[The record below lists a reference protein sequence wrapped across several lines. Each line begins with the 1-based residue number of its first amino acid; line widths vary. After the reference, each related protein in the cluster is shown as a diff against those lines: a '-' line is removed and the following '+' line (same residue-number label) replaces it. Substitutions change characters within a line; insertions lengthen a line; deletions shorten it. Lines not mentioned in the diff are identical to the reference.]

1 MMDRGEADICAAACE
16 GTHATA
22 GRHALKEVAS
32 HRQPTQERV
41 PGRIL
46 QPWKGVHTGTG
57 FLAGTVA
64 PGEPTL
70 EESVSDGLYPLQRTQ
85 AAAVLQVLQA
95 VGGAQS
101 RALNE
106 VSYGKDPTLEQ
117 GNSFRG
123 KEQQRRNAT
132 YTMRKNVLMF
142 HVLTELSI
150 LGLFEG
156 IDLH

>member
-106 VSYGKDPTLEQ
+106 VSYGKDPTGAREQ
-117 GNSFRG
+117 LQGQGTAEKKCNIYNEKKCFDVSCP
-123 KEQQRRNAT
+123 
-132 YTMRKNVLMF
+132 
-142 HVLTELSI
+142 H
-150 LGLFEG
+150 
-156 IDLH
+156 